1 MGVFCMLI
9 VEVITQI
16 HIYVYIYGLL
26 SKKKKKECNK
36 NISLLETN
44 WIKNETKILHD
55 LWSYTL
61 EDLIVF

>member
-61 EDLIVF
+61 ENNKVF

>member
-1 MGVFCMLI
+1 MGMFCMLI

-61 EDLIVF
+61 ENNKVF